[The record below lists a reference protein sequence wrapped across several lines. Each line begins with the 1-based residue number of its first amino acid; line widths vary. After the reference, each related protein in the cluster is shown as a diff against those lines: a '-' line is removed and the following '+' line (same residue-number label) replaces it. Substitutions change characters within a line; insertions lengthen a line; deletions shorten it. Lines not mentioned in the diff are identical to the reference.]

1 MPKLRIA
8 LFTYSTKPRGGVI
21 HTLELAEALHRL
33 GQDVC
38 VYALDKDDKGFD
50 RSLACQYKLVPAS
63 AAPNEIDLLIRQ
75 RIQEFVD
82 YLSQSEEIYDCYH
95 AQDCLSANALVI
107 LRDRNKI
114 PHLIRTI
121 HHLENFSSPYLQECQ
136 RRSIEDA
143 DLCFCVSKVWQNA
156 IAQQYQIQAKRVI
169 NGVNLQRF
177 SSVASDCDDAIK
189 QRFQIHGNPVYLTI
203 GGIEPRKNSLKLL
216 QAFAKVLT
224 HYPNAQLII
233 AGGAT
238 LFDYQTYRDEFFT
251 CAEDLEIAIG
261 KSLLLPG
268 VISEGELASLYRCAD
283 AFAFPS
289 VQEGWGLVIL
299 EAIASGLPII
309 TSKQEPFTEFLN
321 DSQAILV
328 DPNSTD
334 AIAQAMKNICDRELV
349 NCLVK
354 NSQSVLFEYTW
365 EKSAQIHLNYYQ
377 QLLAHA

>member
-38 VYALDKDDKGFD
+38 VYALDKDGKGFD
-50 RSLACQYKLVPAS
+50 RPLSCQYKLVPAG
-63 AAPNEIDLLIRQ
+63 AAPDEIDLLIRQ

-107 LRDRNKI
+107 LRDRKKI

-136 RRSIEDA
+136 RRSIEEA
-143 DLCFCVSKVWQNA
+143 DLCFCVSKIWQNA

-177 SSVASDCDDAIK
+177 SSVVRDRDDAIK
-189 QRFQIHGNPVYLTI
+189 QRFQIHGNPVYLTV

-224 HYPNAQLII
+224 HCPDAQLII

-251 CAEDLEIAIG
+251 YAEDLGIATG

-268 VISEGELASLYRCAD
+268 VISEGDLASLYRCAD
-283 AFAFPS
+283 AFVFPS

-321 DSQAILV
+321 DSQAILI

-334 AIAQAMKNICDRELV
+334 TIAQAMKDICDRELA